1 MSEPDNDETDKRRFE
16 FLSDASLLGA
26 IRIAKHKRRG
36 LRPFFRHPRDMIAL
50 REEAEF
56 RGIV

>member
-1 MSEPDNDETDKRRFE
+1 MRRFE
-16 FLSDASLLGA
+16 FLSDEALLGA
-26 IRIAKHKRRG
+26 LRIAKHPRKG

-56 RGIV
+56 RGLA